1 VSLKAEMAAAEI
13 NDLPDSA
20 FAYIE
25 PGGKKDADN
34 RTTPRSLRHFPIHD
48 AAHVRSALSRV
59 SQSPFGDK
67 AMPKIKTAAKKFGI
81 EMADDSDGGNK
92 GSLAAM
98 DLSKGAQILSC
109 LYDLMSCE
117 SDEPAQLTMIQSAA
131 TQVRQWM
138 DAEQRE
144 IGSAD
149 DEPDGVYPSDDTS
162 LYGKSRLRTWDEFKA
177 EPMSTSQLDRWLKGQ
192 IPRRMLAI
200 PFGGPIPAA
209 NAPYGTDIDGEWFS
223 DRTDIY
229 GGHKALMATRERIVD
244 FHHDMDPTHRMDKAI
259 IGKAIFD
266 EQPDEDGYWV
276 DFWANAGEERLRL
289 VRRLEERGS
298 KLFGS
303 SQSAPGWKKNKA
315 TGEITVWPWVRQT
328 VSTSPQNTLA
338 VVPPLKALLTTADH
352 SRDVGLAALK
362 AALVGLGSD
371 VDSGSGRTLAGRR
384 LTPSVSLGDGKDPGT
399 KALLNAVRDARAVI
413 RVAADVLPL
422 PE

>member
-1 VSLKAEMAAAEI
+1 MSLKAEMAAAEI

-25 PGGKKDADN
+25 PGGKKDGGN

-81 EMADDSDGGNK
+81 EMADDSDGGSK

-149 DEPDGVYPSDDTS
+149 DAADDDDLDDGDTS
-162 LYGKSRLRTWDEFKA
+162 LYGKCWRSRSAVRSLPRMLRTGR
-177 EPMSTSQLDRWLKGQ
+177 TS
-192 IPRRMLAI
+192 
-200 PFGGPIPAA
+200 
-209 NAPYGTDIDGEWFS
+209 
-223 DRTDIY
+223 
-229 GGHKALMATRERIVD
+229 MA
-244 FHHDMDPTHRMDKAI
+244 
-259 IGKAIFD
+259 
-266 EQPDEDGYWV
+266 
-276 DFWANAGEERLRL
+276 
-289 VRRLEERGS
+289 
-298 KLFGS
+298 
-303 SQSAPGWKKNKA
+303 
-315 TGEITVWPWVRQT
+315 
-328 VSTSPQNTLA
+328 
-338 VVPPLKALLTTADH
+338 
-352 SRDVGLAALK
+352 
-362 AALVGLGSD
+362 
-371 VDSGSGRTLAGRR
+371 SGSVTGRIST
-384 LTPSVSLGDGKDPGT
+384 
-399 KALLNAVRDARAVI
+399 AVTRH
-413 RVAADVLPL
+413 
-422 PE
+422 